1 MATLALGEA
10 VGLEMTSML
19 KNIKSFEGLPHRC
32 ELVKKINGITFYND
46 SKATNV
52 SSCIA
57 AIESFAQEQ
66 NIILLLGG
74 VSKSNDFSDLK
85 LTVKTFVKKAIVF
98 GESAEEISLTL
109 AGLCDLTRAKTLDGA
124 VTQAIR
130 SAKSNDIVLLSPACA
145 SFDMFEDYRARG
157 NAFKALVHRY
167 ST

>member
-1 MATLALGEA
+1 M
-10 VGLEMTSML
+10 
-19 KNIKSFEGLPHRC
+19 
-32 ELVKKINGITFYND
+32 
-46 SKATNV
+46 
-52 SSCIA
+52 
-57 AIESFAQEQ
+57 
-66 NIILLLGG
+66 GG

-109 AGLCDLTRAKTLDGA
+109 DGLCDLTRVKTLDGA
-124 VTQAIR
+124 VTQAIH

-167 ST
+167 SQ